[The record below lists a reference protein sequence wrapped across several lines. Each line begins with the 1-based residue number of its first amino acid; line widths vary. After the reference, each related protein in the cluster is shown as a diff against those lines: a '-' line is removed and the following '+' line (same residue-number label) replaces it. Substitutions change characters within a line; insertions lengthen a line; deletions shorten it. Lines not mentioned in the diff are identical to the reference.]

1 MTNEQLSKNI
11 KIKEQI
17 DLNNNLIEQAL
28 SPNLWTL
35 NNTVANLL
43 KENEL
48 AEQVKEVVSANQK
61 SLNTLPYVL
70 TIN

>member
-43 KENEL
+43 KENERL
-48 AEQVKEVVSANQK
+48 QDECTHQYEEGFCVFCYK
-61 SLNTLPYVL
+61 SEEN
-70 TIN
+70 

>member
-43 KENEL
+43 KENERL
-48 AEQVKEVVSANQK
+48 QDECTHQYEEGFCVFCYK
-61 SLNTLPYVL
+61 SEGN
-70 TIN
+70 